1 MVDIVLVLRY
11 EASVCFWVEARSV
24 FAQIVIASWNQS
36 YVQVICEHVQ
46 FLLVLKIEKTYIWNL
61 SPFWFHLASYV
72 KIKAGHKCRIL
83 MSCWFIRVDAATYV
97 LEEKKNYWL
106 QKV

>member
-46 FLLVLKIEKTYIWNL
+46 FLRVFKNRKNIHMKSFSFLV
-61 SPFWFHLASYV
+61 SF
-72 KIKAGHKCRIL
+72 GIL
-83 MSCWFIRVDAATYV
+83 C
-97 LEEKKNYWL
+97 EN
-106 QKV
+106 

>member
-11 EASVCFWVEARSV
+11 EASVCFRFKARSV

-46 FLLVLKIEKTYIWNL
+46 FLLVFKNRKNIFLLSGFIWNPMWKL
-61 SPFWFHLASYV
+61 KLDTSAEF
-72 KIKAGHKCRIL
+72 
-83 MSCWFIRVDAATYV
+83 
-97 LEEKKNYWL
+97 
-106 QKV
+106 

>member
-11 EASVCFWVEARSV
+11 EASVCFRFKARSV

-46 FLLVLKIEKTYIWNL
+46 FLLVFKNRKKHL
-61 SPFWFHLASYV
+61 SPFWFHLESYV
-72 KIKAGHKCRIL
+72 KIKAGYKCRIL
-83 MSCWFIRVDAATYV
+83 MSCWFIRVYAATCPGG
-97 LEEKKNYWL
+97 EKNDWL